1 MEKADRFS
9 SISFCT
15 TPSSLPG
22 TGPLGANTTA
32 DCFCGVLDAVLK
44 AVPFYATCTPWLQP
58 GEWQEIKDETQFARM
73 ILSLANWRESC
84 ARAPE
89 GCCLCWVQNSQ
100 PTGHAIAWHFRR
112 SSGVCSIA
120 CCSRRG
126 WCCVGTGCV
135 QAEHPCV
142 PDAAGTRLLL
152 PQQQQAGLLLALPCL
167 NLAGSEEL
175 IAKGVVHCSV
185 LSHLASPLS
194 KLAMLC
200 SHLSAPL
207 AKL

>member
-1 MEKADRFS
+1 MERADQFS

-22 TGPLGANTTA
+22 TGPLGVNTTA

-44 AVPFYATCTPWLQP
+44 AVPFCATCTTWLQP

-73 ILSLANWRESC
+73 LLSLASWRESC

-112 SSGVCSIA
+112 SSGVCSLPAAPGVGGGVLAQAVCKQSIPVCVVQRECA
-120 CCSRRG
+120 C
-126 WCCVGTGCV
+126 
-135 QAEHPCV
+135 
-142 PDAAGTRLLL
+142 
-152 PQQQQAGLLLALPCL
+152 PCL
-167 NLAGSEEL
+167 SSNRQG
-175 IAKGVVHCSV
+175 CF
-185 LSHLASPLS
+185 
-194 KLAMLC
+194 
-200 SHLSAPL
+200 
-207 AKL
+207 